1 MTETMQP
8 IDVEKIMEEIRA
20 EIKAKGYD
28 NTMLSFRDVDGT
40 EKLNR
45 MQMEVKFN
53 LKELEYHVQQV
64 NLRSHVEWYHQ
75 VEGGKLANLF
85 KKVIRKL
92 TRFMIIPVVEEQN
105 AQNEAVFDAL
115 NQLLAYVKEQEDVI
129 TDLQR
134 QLEEEKK
141 ETK

>member
-40 EKLNR
+40 DKLNR

-53 LKELEYHVQQV
+53 LNELEYHVQQV
-64 NLRSHVEWYHQ
+64 NLRSHVERYHQ